1 MLQQVI
7 KFVIDT
13 RDRKLIFLKP
23 KLDETRWEVK
33 GYIALDFA
41 SDANRRKTISSYL
54 MEEQESQKSVSLP
67 FTEAECMAVLEVATG
82 NSFRNFWSA

>member
-1 MLQQVI
+1 MEGGNKSYMKMLQQVI

-41 SDANRRKTISSYL
+41 SDANRRKTISRYVIYL
-54 MEEQESQKSVSLP
+54 QRCPISWRSKRVKR
-67 FTEAECMAVLEVATG
+67 V
-82 NSFRNFWSA
+82 